1 MSPEGQGAIES
12 SSDCSCPS
20 AAMPGSL
27 ASSAM
32 PDAGD
37 GAERG
42 RANAAGGHGLFS
54 GRKGGAGG
62 GRGAE
67 PSNCCRVVV
76 VAAAAA
82 AAAAV
87 GKLSPP
93 PFAMPLDA
101 APVVAGVMLTFTTGG
116 GEGGD
121 VLLQLATMPSSIGWT
136 ASGPLLPIGQG
147 GTPSKTGTQSIFLRA
162 ARCFWQQNPPSFA
175 LCEEST
181 LEQGV
186 L

>member
-1 MSPEGQGAIES
+1 MCKEGQGAIES
-12 SSDCSCPS
+12 FSDCSCPS

-67 PSNCCRVVV
+67 PSNCCRV
-76 VAAAAA
+76 

-93 PFAMPLDA
+93 PLAMPLDA
-101 APVVAGVMLTFTTGG
+101 APVIAGVMLTFTTGG

-147 GTPSKTGTQSIFLRA
+147 GTPSKKATQSILACARA
-162 ARCFWQQNPPSFA
+162 FSRACVRRPVFGNKTHSPTTS
-175 LCEEST
+175 LSR
-181 LEQGV
+181 V